1 MFTVLEFKNGK
12 IRFDNSKVL
21 LREYYFEYTNPV
33 NYVKSEY
40 RLKIYF
46 DTTMNFM
53 TNYAGIFIVEDLFG
67 LRRLFD
73 TFKDADTFAYSEM
86 YNKYNKAEE
95 ESKEIEVYVAK
106 HSKKKG
112 KKKDEIEQSEDI

>member
-1 MFTVLEFKNGK
+1 MFTVLEFNNGK
-12 IRFDNSKVL
+12 IKFDNSRVL
-21 LREYYFEYTNPV
+21 LREYHFEYTNPV

-46 DTTMNFM
+46 DTTMNYM
-53 TNYAGIFIVEDLFG
+53 TNYGGIFIVEDLFG

-95 ESKEIEVYVAK
+95 ESKDIKAFVEKTEKRK
-106 HSKKKG
+106 H
-112 KKKDEIEQSEDI
+112 KKDR